1 MHLIALINYISHLNC
16 FCSLAGYDENSV
28 QTYAMLVGV
37 VTSGEAL
44 GAMLGSPIS
53 GAVTEHL
60 SFEWFTTIASFLNIA
75 MVCY

>member
-1 MHLIALINYISHLNC
+1 MSHLNILC
-16 FCSLAGYDENSV
+16 YVYYVMQWNDENSV

-60 SFEWFTTIASFLNIA
+60 SFEWFTTIASFLNTA
-75 MVCY
+75 MVCF